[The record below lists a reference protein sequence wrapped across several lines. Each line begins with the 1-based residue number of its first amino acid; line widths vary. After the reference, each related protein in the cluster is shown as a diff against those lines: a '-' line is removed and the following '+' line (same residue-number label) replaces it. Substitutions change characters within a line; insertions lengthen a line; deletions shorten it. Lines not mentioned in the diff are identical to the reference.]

1 MDEVVPIDS
10 LYSDEHV
17 PEELY
22 ALVQNNLV
30 DQLTDRLDSL
40 THPIE
45 YLTAV
50 SWHGKEKLSLLMVAA
65 LNGYEDTVR
74 ILFAHC
80 PPQCQIE
87 LKGRVAVSEG
97 YFIGGMTALQC
108 ACYRAHFTLAKTLI
122 DMGGADINN
131 DNDDDIGYPLL
142 IQASEHNRLD
152 IVRFLIENGYSDINK
167 TQSND
172 QDRCTALIWAA
183 FKGYTTM
190 IEYLL
195 EKGADIN
202 YSCKSGEMLAPTP
215 ITCAVLRG
223 NVAAVQLL
231 CDADADTSV
240 KFTDGATLL
249 MAAAERKYFDVIEFL
264 LNRSIG
270 TIDELELSACSLVT
284 ASSPIKQLHHA
295 SELLTLAIKYRVSTQ
310 TLKTCIQSTVAYDY
324 HQECQTVDEL
334 DAIKDDHDR
343 MWIETA
349 LIRERILLLRHD
361 SSFMRSLHD
370 RGDLLVS
377 RGEFEK
383 CLHLSIH
390 AFYLYQH
397 MEISTSLHKFVWLF
411 CKMITKN
418 HQISID
424 GFLKACYLAF
434 VSSQSKSDDET
445 IGNALCLVII
455 ATKIMKNE
463 DQVLIFQWISKLCRL
478 NIVTQEGKT
487 LLHLCVDNNLNEALN
502 WRRDDI
508 LLHIRFPNESALQLL
523 LTCAHHWPDLDAAER
538 IGGSTALH
546 LACQQ
551 SNEPTIIKCL
561 VNAGAHIDC
570 VNLYGETPIDC
581 TKNENMIAFL
591 ASKLFPCRL
600 KCLCARLI
608 ADKRLNTNHHDQL
621 TSHLNKFILLHDR
634 RRVECNF

>member
-1 MDEVVPIDS
+1 MDEVISIDS
-10 LYSDEHV
+10 LYNDEHV

-22 ALVQNNLV
+22 VLVQNNLV

-40 THPIE
+40 THSIE

-50 SWHGKEKLSLLMVAA
+50 SWHGEEKLSLLMIAA
-65 LNGYEDTVR
+65 LNGYEEIVR

-80 PPQCQIE
+80 QPQYQIE

-97 YFIGGMTALQC
+97 NLIGGMTALQC

-122 DMGGADINN
+122 DIGGADVNN
-131 DNDDDIGYPLL
+131 DNDDLIGYPLL
-142 IQASEHNRLD
+142 IQASKNNRLD

-202 YSCKSGEMLAPTP
+202 YSCKSSKVLAPTP
-215 ITCAVLRG
+215 ITFAVLRG
-223 NVAAVQLL
+223 NVNAVRLL
-231 CDADADTSV
+231 CDADADTSA
-240 KFTDGATLL
+240 KFTDGRTLL
-249 MAAAERKYFDVIEFL
+249 MVAADNKYFDVIEFL
-264 LNRSIG
+264 LNRSVC

-284 ASSPIKQLHHA
+284 VSSSIKQLHQA
-295 SELLTLAIKYRVSTQ
+295 LELLALAIKYRVSTQ
-310 TLKTCIQSTVAYDY
+310 TLKICIQPILAYDY
-324 HQECQTVDEL
+324 HQECQSVDEL
-334 DAIKDDHDR
+334 DAIKDDRDR
-343 MWIETA
+343 MWIEIA
-349 LIRERILLLRHD
+349 LIRERILLPRHD
-361 SSFMRSLHD
+361 SSFMRSLQD

-383 CLHLSIH
+383 CLQLWIH
-390 AFYLYQH
+390 AFYLYQN
-397 MEISTSLHKFVWLF
+397 MEMSTYLHPFVWLF
-411 CKMITKN
+411 CKMITEN

-424 GFLKACYLAF
+424 EFLKACYLVF
-434 VSSQSKSDDET
+434 ESSQIKSDDET

-455 ATKIMKNE
+455 ATKITKSE
-463 DQVLIFQWISKLCRL
+463 DRVLIIQWISKLCRL
-478 NIVTQEGKT
+478 NLVTQQGKT
-487 LLHLCVDNNLNEALN
+487 LLHLCVDNSLNEALN

-508 LLHIRFPNESALQLL
+508 LPHIRFPNKSALQLL
-523 LTCAHHWPDLDAAER
+523 LTCAHHWLDLDAAER
-538 IGGSTALH
+538 IDGSTALH

-581 TKNENMIAFL
+581 TKNESMITFL
-591 ASKLFPCRL
+591 ASKLFPHRL

-608 ADKRLNTNHHDQL
+608 ADKRLKIHHHDQL
-621 TSHLNKFILLHDR
+621 TFQLNKFIVLHDHR
-634 RRVECNF
+634 RAEYNC